1 MPHCAGEDH
10 PQRRQTLTN
19 TKLTVHVNKQA
30 HPSTR
35 CLLARVSPRVF
46 CPRCC
51 SATGVNSAMLCDNSV
66 SMQFL
71 CSAVFRY
78 PQLQQLL
85 PPPSTSMLTP
95 LLTHPHEGLEGQLAA
110 VSIHIQELMLPGGDH
125 VVMERPRIANY
136 VAAYRLPGR
145 VPSGVHCACLSVGCY
160 QLRYKRP
167 RLAFCVL
174 VQLLLMLIHPPG
186 ACRTRA

>member
-1 MPHCAGEDH
+1 M
-10 PQRRQTLTN
+10 
-19 TKLTVHVNKQA
+19 HVNKQA

-46 CPRCC
+46 CLRCC
-51 SATGVNSAMLCDNSV
+51 SAAGVNSAMLCDNSV

-78 PQLQQLL
+78 PHLQQLL
-85 PPPSTSMLTP
+85 PAPSTSMLTP